1 MPRGTPFL
9 GGRKGVKTVGDA
21 FRFAS
26 PNPSTNDQRLRLWNP
41 QIVVN
46 DKIQI
51 LSKRIEQVILFKES
65 VGQVIL

>member
-46 DKIQI
+46 DKISNPI
-51 LSKRIEQVILFKES
+51 EDISKIIE
-65 VGQVIL
+65 